1 MKASID
7 RRSGEGEYQL
17 GNGKKRVLVV
27 DDNRQIAE
35 SLKEILKSA
44 DYYVETAG
52 TGQEALERFSAQS
65 FDVALLD
72 VKLPDME
79 GTQLLKMLKN
89 MEKASSK
96 SRMVKIMITGFA
108 DQKNAMDSLNSGADA
123 FLMKPVAVKEVLAI
137 IEEKL
142 ALGKGDP

>member
-1 MKASID
+1 MKVSID
-7 RRSGEGEYQL
+7 RRSGESDYQV
-17 GNGKKRVLVV
+17 GNKKRIIVV

-35 SLKEILKSA
+35 SPKEILESA
-44 DYYVETAG
+44 DYCVETAE
-52 TGQEALERFSAQS
+52 TGQEALERFSARP

-79 GTQLLKMLKN
+79 GTHLLKMLKN
-89 MEKASSK
+89 IEKASSK

-108 DQKNAMDSLNSGADA
+108 DQRNAMDSLNSGADA
-123 FLMKPVAVKEVLAI
+123 FLMKPVAVKEVLAV

-142 ALGKGDP
+142 ALRKVDP